1 MKVTNIINAEKAE
14 EIIIYSHSK
23 TTLVEEIE
31 SLVFEHNT
39 ELIGYAKREIKPLS
53 LNEIYSFNVEDNK
66 IYAYL
71 ERDKL
76 LLKQRLYMIEKIIDD
91 NFIKINQSS
100 IINITKIKKFDS
112 SIGGTLS
119 VVLKNGYKDYISR
132 RQLKKS
138 KRKVRYINE

>member
-23 TTLVEEIE
+23 TKLVEEIE

-53 LNEIYSFNVEDNK
+53 LSEVYSFNVEDNK

-119 VVLKNGYKDYISR
+119 VVLKNGYKDYISK
-132 RQLKKS
+132 RQLKKV
-138 KRKVRYINE
+138 KERLGI